1 MNTPPPPQWAYRFL
15 QWFVA
20 EDLQEE
26 IVGDLEEAYAHRCA
40 QHGKLRADL
49 WFIADVIRFFRPYSF
64 EKYSGSKQYL
74 PMFKNYF
81 KIALRNLLKRKGFT
95 AINLGGLTISLAVIL
110 MVGLFMSHHRSY
122 DQHYPKA
129 ERTYRLEN
137 VYRSQTYAPFR
148 FEKYYRS
155 DRGTQLATQS
165 FLNTFA
171 EVEEVAYLLQSDAAI
186 SRQEEYFVELDN
198 RERAVEQVLFTNTP
212 EEFLGIFP
220 QAFRLGS
227 ADLFRRNFQQALLTE
242 SLAERLFGDDW
253 ASQELMG
260 QTFQMPADELSDS
273 TYAVAGVIED
283 PRPNS
288 HFTFTMILHTPRIPS
303 WGAYTYFTTA
313 APMAPE
319 TLRERINQRYAEIEP
334 DYGQDERYKGVRVQ
348 NISEIHL
355 AEGDI
360 LYELRARISPTILTI
375 FSTVALVILFITWT
389 NYTNLSI
396 AMYSHRQKEIGMRKV
411 LGARSQDIV
420 AQLLVEIVLTALL
433 TFPLAMWLVSATLPA
448 FNQLMGLEIPQS
460 RLFAWPVLG
469 AALGVTVLTGL
480 LSGLYPALI
489 FSRKGLLKLFQA
501 RLNQSQGKYGFG
513 LRRVLIG
520 AQFALLVLMLS
531 LTGYVYRQM
540 NFIQS
545 KDLGFERA
553 GVIEIPMDGIE
564 KHQIAKS
571 ILKKMP
577 EVEAVGAGRI
587 PGKNRFNMTTYLLQ
601 GEDDIMDD
609 ANVIY
614 ADREAMQAIGVEHP
628 AFAEL
633 AEGKDRVYLINR
645 TLAEKLMQR
654 YDLTEPEL
662 IGQTIVDEPEY
673 TDPETGEVGIKRPI
687 AGILPDMHYF
697 SLKYE
702 INPLI
707 FAIDRQRGWTFNTV
721 IRLKPGADL
730 GEVVPQIEE
739 AYYAAG
745 NTVPFDLSY
754 LDEQIERLYESD
766 QRTLWLI
773 SVLSL
778 VAILLA
784 VMGLVG
790 LVSFLV
796 FTRKKEIG
804 IRKVLGASIGQIL
817 LLINQEF
824 LVLMLI
830 ATVIATPLVYLLAGE
845 WLSNFA
851 YRIDLNPI
859 LILAAGMGAM
869 LIVVL
874 VVSLQ
879 SRQAAL
885 TNPGD
890 VLTEE

>member
-1 MNTPPPPQWAYRFL
+1 MKAPSPPQWAYRFL
-15 QWFVA
+15 HWFVA
-20 EDLQEE
+20 DDLQEE
-26 IVGDLEEAYAHRCA
+26 VIGDLEEAYHHRHA
-40 QHGKLRADL
+40 QLGKTRADL
-49 WFIADVIRFFRPYSF
+49 WFMADVLRFFRPYSF

-81 KIALRNLLKRKGFT
+81 KIAVRNLIKRKGFT
-95 AINLGGLTISLAVIL
+95 AINLGGLTISLAVL
-110 MVGLFMSHHRSY
+110 LVVGLFVTHHRSY

-137 VYRSQTYAPFR
+137 VFRAQTYAPFR
-148 FEKYYRS
+148 FEKYYQS
-155 DRGTQLATQS
+155 DRSTQLATQA
-165 FLNTFA
+165 FLGTFA

-186 SRQEEYFVELDN
+186 SRQEEYFVELEG
-198 RERAVEQVLFTNTP
+198 REKAVEQVLFTNTP
-212 EEFLGIFP
+212 EELLSIFP
-220 QAFRLGS
+220 QEFQLGS
-227 ADLFRRNFQQALLTE
+227 AGLFSRNFQGALLTE
-242 SLAERLFGDDW
+242 SLAQRLFGDDW
-253 ASQELMG
+253 ALEEVVG
-260 QTFQMPADELSDS
+260 QTFQMPNDELTDS
-273 TYAVAGVIED
+273 TYTVAGVISD
-283 PRPNS
+283 PQPNS

-313 APMAPE
+313 TPMEPAV
-319 TLRERINQRYAEIEP
+319 LRDRINQRYAEIEP

-348 NISEIHL
+348 QISDIHL

-360 LYELRARISPTILTI
+360 LYELRARISPTVLAI
-375 FSTVALVILFITWT
+375 FTTVAFVILFITWT
-389 NYTNLSI
+389 NYMNLSI

-433 TFPLAMWLVSATLPA
+433 AFPLALWLVSAALPA
-448 FNQLMGLEIPQS
+448 FNELMDLDIPQA
-460 RLFAWPVLG
+460 RLLSWPIIG
-469 AALGVTVLTGL
+469 SALGVTLLTGL

-489 FSRKGLLKLFQA
+489 FSRKGLLKLFKA
-501 RLNQSQGKYGFG
+501 RLNQHQGKYGFG

-531 LTGYVYRQM
+531 LTGYVYLQM
-540 NFIQS
+540 NYIQT
-545 KDLGFERA
+545 KDLGFEQA
-553 GVIEIPMDGIE
+553 GVIEIPMDGME
-564 KHQIAKS
+564 KHQVAKG
-571 ILKKMP
+571 ILQQVP
-577 EVEAVGAGRI
+577 AVEVVGAGRI
-587 PGKNRFNMTTYLLQ
+587 PGKDRFNMTTYLLQ

-614 ADREAMQAIGVEHP
+614 ADRAAMQAIGVDHP

-633 AEGKDRVYLINR
+633 ADGKDRVYLINR
-645 TLAEKLMQR
+645 TLADKLMTR
-654 YDLTEPEL
+654 YDLSEPEL
-662 IGQTIVDEPEY
+662 IGMTLVDEPEY
-673 TDPETGEVGIKRPI
+673 TDPETGQVGIPRPI

-707 FAIDRQRGWTFNTV
+707 FAVDRERGWTFNSV

-730 GEVVPQIEE
+730 GEVIPQVEE

-745 NTVPFDLSY
+745 NTVPFDVSY
-754 LDEQIERLYESD
+754 LDQQIERLYESD

-773 SVLSL
+773 SLLSL

-817 LLINQEF
+817 LLINREF

-845 WLSNFA
+845 WLSHFA
-851 YRIDLNPI
+851 YRIYLNPA
-859 LILAAGMGAM
+859 LILAAGLGAM

-879 SRQAAL
+879 SRRAAL